1 MAFRPLIPYSGQDG
15 WTYLRDT
22 FAAQRAKYDAQTPV
36 STQIRLLYFSTNIG
50 SATSAQ
56 KLLDDP
62 TLVGVALDA
71 FGLSKAKPTRAFAE
85 AALTADTRDE
95 AAFLER
101 FGDARWLELA
111 KAFGYGGGG
120 GPNVAK
126 PGFADE
132 IAARVRLLG
141 FEEAIGAAEPSFR
154 RALVFDRAIQSVAA
168 VKYKDELEGW
178 ARALGDEATRRV
190 LKGALGLGSTFDALA
205 PEAQAAAARDA
216 YARLTGATKTDVFA
230 DASAR
235 DDIVRRYLDA
245 ERRGANASGSTSVA
259 LSGSGMRAWTAL
271 EASLDARQA
280 RFDAATRREPD
291 LVRFAAKI
299 AAAETPADLAAD
311 ETLTRVA
318 LKAFGLGAA
327 KPTAEFLAK
336 VLASDTDDPQSFAN
350 GLEDPRWAEMAKAFG
365 YGDGRGPQVAEEG
378 FADAIAARWRLSG
391 FAEAVGAKDDAMRLG
406 LLFDR
411 AMEALAAEGRPA
423 DEGWRRALGHAP
435 VAWVLQQAL
444 DLPDDFSTRPAED
457 RAALV
462 RAAAKTALGVDDL
475 SEFGS
480 ERVREA
486 ALARFFDAEAKADR
500 ARPKGL
506 GQPLIPTGGVAGWR
520 FLQRTLETQQ
530 ARFND
535 SAPVMRETAYFRER
549 IGTIETAEDLVKDRR
564 LLAVALEA
572 FGLESEI
579 DKRFFLKR
587 VLEEGSEDPA
597 ALARRLSDPKF
608 REFAAAFGFGD
619 GQGARTRTEGFAE
632 TVIARYRIRAF
643 ERAVGEQDE
652 SLRIALYYDRTAQ
665 AFAGQKISDE
675 AGWLRLLGDVPMRR
689 VVETALGLP
698 PQFAQIGIE
707 TQVREVR
714 ARVRTLA
721 GVAKPAD
728 LAGRDAREQM
738 IRRFLLRDQIAA
750 APAYASGATA
760 LGLLRAGGVERR
772 A

>member
-1 MAFRPLIPYSGQDG
+1 MAFRPIIPYSGQDG

-22 FAAQRAKYDAQTPV
+22 LTAQRAKYDAQAPV
-36 STQIRLLYFSTNIG
+36 STEIRLVYFSTNIG
-50 SATSAQ
+50 SATTAQ

-95 AAFLER
+95 AAFLAR
-101 FGDARWLELA
+101 FGDARWLEMA
-111 KAFGYGGGG
+111 KAFGYGGDGA
-120 GPNVAK
+120 PAIAK
-126 PGFADE
+126 PGFADD

-141 FEEAIGAAEPSFR
+141 FEEAIGAAEPAFR

-168 VKYKDELEGW
+168 AGFKDEIEGW
-178 ARALGDEATRRV
+178 ARALGDDATRRV
-190 LKGALGLGSTFDALA
+190 LKGALGLGSTFDTLA

-216 YARLTGATKTDVFA
+216 YARLTGETTVDVFA

-235 DDIVRRYLDA
+235 DAMVRRYLDA
-245 ERRGANASGSTSVA
+245 ERRGLTTSGSTSVV
-259 LSGSGMRAWTAL
+259 LTGSGMRAWTAL
-271 EASLDARQA
+271 EASLDTRQT

-299 AAAETPADLAAD
+299 AAADTPAKLAAD

-327 KPTAEFLAK
+327 KPTAAFLAR
-336 VLASDTDDPQSFAN
+336 VLASDTDDPKSFAN
-350 GLEDPRWAEMAKAFG
+350 GLGDPRWAEMARAFG

-378 FADAIAARWRLSG
+378 FADAIAARWRVSG
-391 FAEAVGAKDDAMRLG
+391 LADAVGAQDDAMRLA

-411 AMEALAAEGRPA
+411 AMESLAGEGRPA
-423 DEGWRRALGHAP
+423 DEGWKRALGHPP

-444 DLPDDFSTRPAED
+444 DLPDDFATRRPDE
-457 RAALV
+457 RVALV
-462 RAAAKTALGVDDL
+462 EAAAKSALGVDDVAG
-475 SEFGS
+475 FAS

-486 ALARFFDAEAKADR
+486 TLSRFFDAEAKAER
-500 ARPKGL
+500 VKPQGL

-520 FLQRTLETQQ
+520 FLQRTIETQQ
-530 ARFND
+530 ARFNA
-535 SAPVMRETAYFRER
+535 SAPVMRETAYFREN
-549 IGTIETAEDLVKDRR
+549 IGKIETAEDLVKDRR
-564 LLAVALEA
+564 LLTVALEA
-572 FGLESEI
+572 YGLESEI
-579 DKRFFLKR
+579 DKRYFLKR
-587 VLEEGSEDPA
+587 VLEEGSENPA

-632 TVIARYRIRAF
+632 TVVARYRVRAF

-652 SLRIALYYDRTAQ
+652 SLRLALYFDRTAQ
-665 AFAGQKISDE
+665 ALAGETVSEE
-675 AGWLRLLGDVPMRR
+675 AQWLRLLGDVPMRR

-698 PQFAQIGIE
+698 PQFAQIEID

-714 ARVRTLA
+714 TRVRTFA
-721 GVAKPAD
+721 GVERPAD
-728 LAGRDAREQM
+728 LAGRDAREKM
-738 IRRFLLRDQIAA
+738 VRRFLLRDQIGA
-750 APAYASGATA
+750 APAYAAGSVA
-760 LGLLRAGGVERR
+760 LELLRTGGVERR
-772 A
+772 V